1 MPRLAPPGSSL
12 TVVTTR
18 NSHCSFC
25 GKAFAL
31 GQAWPRTCSGCG
43 NTGYLN
49 PLPVAVMV
57 LPVDDGLLVVRR
69 DVEPHRGGLALPGGF
84 IDVGESWQRAAVREL
99 HEETGVVVDA
109 DDVLLLD
116 VLSAPDGTVLIFAL
130 GPRIG
135 SATLPPVV
143 STAETTEWLL
153 IDGPRELAFPLH
165 TRIVAE
171 YFSHASAGRP
181 MRPGQAR

>member
-1 MPRLAPPGSSL
+1 M
-12 TVVTTR
+12 TVR

-25 GKAFAL
+25 GEAFAS
-31 GQAWPRTCSGCG
+31 GQAWPRTCSACR
-43 NTGYLN
+43 NTVYLN

-57 LPVDDGLLVVRR
+57 LPVDDSLLVVRR
-69 DVEPHRGGLALPGGF
+69 DIEPHRGGLALPGGF
-84 IDVGESWQRAAVREL
+84 IDMGESWQQASVREL
-99 HEETGVVVDA
+99 REETGVVVDA
-109 DDVLLLD
+109 DDVRLFD
-116 VLSAPDGTVLIFAL
+116 VLSAPDGTVLIFAV

-135 SATLPPVV
+135 SAALPPVA

-171 YFSHASAGRP
+171 YFVRKSL
-181 MRPGQAR
+181 

>member
-1 MPRLAPPGSSL
+1 MTSFWSNLAI
-12 TVVTTR
+12 VTIR

-25 GKAFAL
+25 GEAFAA
-31 GQAWPRTCSGCG
+31 GQAWPRTCSACG
-43 NTGYLN
+43 NTSYLN

-84 IDVGESWQRAAVREL
+84 VDMGESWQQAAVREL
-99 HEETGVVVDA
+99 REETGVVVDV
-109 DDVLLLD
+109 DGVRLLD
-116 VLSAPDGTVLIFAL
+116 VLSAPDGTVLVFAL
-130 GPRIG
+130 GPRTG
-135 SATLPPVV
+135 AADLPPVV
-143 STAETTEWLL
+143 PTEETTEWLM

-171 YFSHASAGRP
+171 YFAAK
-181 MRPGQAR
+181 

>member
-1 MPRLAPPGSSL
+1 M
-12 TVVTTR
+12 TIR

-25 GKAFAL
+25 GEAFAP
-31 GQAWPRTCSGCG
+31 GRPWPRTCSCCE
-43 NTGYLN
+43 NTSYLN

-84 IDVGESWQRAAVREL
+84 VDMGESWQQAAVREL
-99 HEETGVVVDA
+99 REETGVVVDPEG
-109 DDVLLLD
+109 VRLLD
-116 VLSAPDGTVLIFAL
+116 VLSAPDGTVLVFAL
-130 GPRIG
+130 GPRTG
-135 SATLPPVV
+135 EADLPPVV
-143 STAETTEWLL
+143 PTAETTEWLL

-171 YFSHASAGRP
+171 YFAGK
-181 MRPGQAR
+181 

>member
-1 MPRLAPPGSSL
+1 M
-12 TVVTTR
+12 TIR

-25 GKAFAL
+25 GQAFIP
-31 GQAWPRTCSGCG
+31 GQSWPRTCSGCG

-84 IDVGESWQRAAVREL
+84 IDMGESWQQAAAREL
-99 HEETGVVVDA
+99 REETGVVVDA
-109 DDVLLLD
+109 DEVRLFD

-130 GPRIG
+130 GPRTS
-135 SATLPPVV
+135 SAALPPVAP
-143 STAETTEWLL
+143 TAETTEWLL
-153 IDGPRELAFPLH
+153 IDGPRELAFSLH
-165 TRIVAE
+165 TQIAAK
-171 YFSHASAGRP
+171 YFGPRGGVPA
-181 MRPGQAR
+181 